1 MSHAKELF
9 LDHAATTPV
18 HPDAVGLMLPFFGN
32 HFGIPSS
39 PSGLGRRSKRAV
51 DEARSRVSALINALP
66 AQVVFTSGGTE
77 ANNLAV
83 LGAAFA
89 GRKKGNHIVTTAVEH
104 ASVLNACR
112 HLETRGF
119 RVSILPVDDQ
129 GRVDPEQVREA
140 LCDETILISVMHASN
155 ETGTI
160 QPVEEI
166 GAMARER
173 GIVFHFDAVQS
184 AGKVSLD
191 VRSLHVDLLSIS
203 SHKLY
208 GPKGAGALFV
218 ADPDAIEP
226 VIFGSGQ
233 ERGIRPGTLN
243 VPCVAGFGLAC
254 SIAQRDL
261 ENNGVLMTSLRES
274 LEQQVANR
282 ITGVKVNGAGAPRLP
297 HISSLSFLGVTADDL
312 AAHLDAANIV
322 VSSRCSPG
330 IEGHEM
336 PPALVALGLD
346 REYAPGTVRLSLGW
360 ENKEKQIRR
369 AVESLA
375 DAIES
380 LRGFAA
386 ASKGKDVTVFTFP
399 DRENATA
406 SQESLSGAGLA
417 FSLAAGPRDLAH
429 GSCSSIALAC
439 LSKDQTKVGALL
451 GESGVTIAGMH
462 KTRDDDRPMK
472 KKELEFWDKVE
483 RIKKGLQS

>member
-32 HFGIPSS
+32 HFGVPSS
-39 PSGLGRRSKRAV
+39 PSGLGRRAKRAV
-51 DEARSRVSALINALP
+51 GEARSRVASLINASP
-66 AQVVFTSGGTE
+66 AEVVFTSGGTE

-83 LGAAFA
+83 LGAASA

-104 ASVLNACR
+104 PSVLNACR

-119 RVSILPVDDQ
+119 RVSVLPVDDQ
-129 GRVDPEQVREA
+129 GRVDPGQVRET
-140 LCDETILISVMHASN
+140 LCDDTILISVMHASN

-173 GIVFHFDAVQS
+173 GIVFHCDAVQS
-184 AGKVSLD
+184 AGKVLLD
-191 VRSLHVDLLSIS
+191 VRALHVDLMSVS

-218 ADPDAIEP
+218 GNRDAIEP
-226 VIFGSGQ
+226 VLFGSGQ
-233 ERGIRPGTLN
+233 EQGIRPGTLN

-261 ENNGVLMTSLRES
+261 ENNSVLMASLRES

-282 ITGVKVNGAGAPRLP
+282 ITGVKINGAGAPRLP
-297 HISSLSFLGVTADDL
+297 HISSLSFRGISADDL
-312 AAHLDAANIV
+312 AAHLDAVNIV
-322 VSSRCSPG
+322 VSSRYSPG

-336 PPALVALGLD
+336 PPALAALGLEK
-346 REYAPGTVRLSLGW
+346 EYASGTVRLSLGW

-369 AVESLA
+369 TLESLA
-375 DAIES
+375 EAIES

-386 ASKGKDVTVFTFP
+386 ASQGKDVTMYTFP
-399 DRENATA
+399 DRESAA
-406 SQESLSGAGLA
+406 AAWKSLRGSGFA
-417 FSLAAGPRDLAH
+417 FSLAARPRDLAH

-439 LSKDQTKVGALL
+439 LSRDQIKVGALL

-462 KTRDDDRPMK
+462 KARDEDRPME
-472 KKELEFWDKVE
+472 KKEREFWDKVE
-483 RIKKGLQS
+483 RIKKGLPS

>member
-39 PSGLGRRSKRAV
+39 PSGLGLRSKRAV
-51 DEARSRVSALINALP
+51 DEARSRVAALINASP
-66 AQVVFTSGGTE
+66 AEVVFTSGGTE

-89 GRKKGNHIVTTAVEH
+89 GRTKGNHIVTTAVEH

-119 RVSILPVDDQ
+119 RVSVLPVDDQ
-129 GRVDPEQVREA
+129 GRVDPEQVRQA
-140 LCDETILISVMHASN
+140 LCDDTILISVTHASN

-173 GIVFHFDAVQS
+173 GIVFHCDAVQC
-184 AGKVSLD
+184 AGKVPLD
-191 VRSLHVDLLSIS
+191 VRALPVDLMSVS

-233 ERGIRPGTLN
+233 EQGIRPGTLN

-261 ENNGVLMTSLRES
+261 ENNGVLTASLRES
-274 LEQQVANR
+274 LEQQVVNR
-282 ITGVKVNGAGAPRLP
+282 IAGVKVNGAGAPRLP
-297 HISSLSFLGVTADDL
+297 HIASLSFRGMPADDL
-312 AAHLDAANIV
+312 AAHLDAVNIV

-336 PPALVALGLD
+336 PPALAALGLE
-346 REYAPGTVRLSLGW
+346 REYASGTIRLSLGW
-360 ENKEKQIRR
+360 ENKEKQVRR

-375 DAIES
+375 EAVES
-380 LRGFAA
+380 LRGFSA
-386 ASKGKDVTVFTFP
+386 ASRGRDVTVFTFP
-399 DRENATA
+399 DRESAA
-406 SQESLSGAGLA
+406 AARESLGGSGLA
-417 FSLAAGPRDLAH
+417 FSLAARPPDLAH
-429 GSCSSIALAC
+429 GPCSSIALAC

-462 KTRDDDRPMK
+462 KTRDEDRPMK
-472 KKELEFWDKVE
+472 KKEREFWDKVD
-483 RIKKGLQS
+483 RIKKGLQ

>member
-18 HPDAVGLMLPFFGN
+18 HPDVAGLMLPFFGN

-39 PSGLGRRSKRAV
+39 PSGLGQRSKRAV
-51 DEARSRVSALINALP
+51 DEARSRVGSLINASP
-66 AQVVFTSGGTE
+66 AEIVFTSGGTE

-112 HLETRGF
+112 HLQTRGF
-119 RVSILPVDDQ
+119 RVSVLPVDDQ
-129 GRVDPEQVREA
+129 GRVDPGQVRQS
-140 LCDETILISVMHASN
+140 LCDDTILISVMHASN

-166 GAMARER
+166 GAMAREQ
-173 GIVFHFDAVQS
+173 GIVFHCDAVQS
-184 AGKVSLD
+184 AGRALLD
-191 VRSLHVDLLSIS
+191 VRALHVDLLSIS

-218 ADPDAIEP
+218 ANQDAIEP

-233 ERGIRPGTLN
+233 EQGIRPGTLN

-254 SIAQRDL
+254 SIVQRDM
-261 ENNGVLMTSLRES
+261 ENNGVLMASLRES
-274 LEQQVANR
+274 LEQQVMNR
-282 ITGVKVNGAGAPRLP
+282 ITGVKINGAGAPRLP
-297 HISSLSFLGVTADDL
+297 HISSLSFLGVSADDL

-322 VSSRCSPG
+322 MSSRYSPG

-336 PPALVALGLD
+336 SPALAALGIE
-346 REYAPGTVRLSLGW
+346 REYASGTIRLSLGW

-369 AVESLA
+369 TLESLTG
-375 DAIES
+375 AIES

-386 ASKGKDVTVFTFP
+386 ASRGKDVTMFTFP
-399 DRENATA
+399 DRESAIA
-406 SQESLSGAGLA
+406 AQEGLSGSGLV
-417 FSLAAGPRDLAH
+417 FSLAARPRDLAH
-429 GSCSSIALAC
+429 GSCSSMALAC
-439 LSKDQTKVGALL
+439 LSKDHTKVGTLL

-462 KTRDDDRPMK
+462 KTRDEDRPMK
-472 KKELEFWDKVE
+472 KKEREFWDKVE
-483 RIKKGLQS
+483 QIKKGLRP

>member
-39 PSGLGRRSKRAV
+39 PSELGQRPRRALE
-51 DEARSRVSALINALP
+51 EARSRAAALINASP

-83 LGAAFA
+83 LGAASA

-119 RVSILPVDDQ
+119 RMSILPVDDQ

-140 LCDETILISVMHASN
+140 LCDDTILISVSHASN

-173 GIVFHFDAVQS
+173 GIIFHCDAVQS
-184 AGKVSLD
+184 TGKVSLD
-191 VRSLHVDLLSIS
+191 VRTLPVDLLSIS

-218 ADPDAIEP
+218 ADRDAIEP

-233 ERGIRPGTLN
+233 EHGIRPGTIN

-254 SIAQRDL
+254 SVAQRDL

-274 LEQQVANR
+274 LEQQTVNR
-282 ITGVKVNGAGAPRLP
+282 IAGVKVNGADAPRLP
-297 HISSLSFLGVTADDL
+297 HISSLSFRGVPADDL
-312 AAHLDAANIV
+312 AAYLDAVHIV

-336 PPALVALGLD
+336 PPALAALGLEK
-346 REYAPGTVRLSLGW
+346 EYASGTIRLSLGW

-369 AVESLA
+369 AVKSLA
-375 DAIES
+375 DAVES

-386 ASKGKDVTVFTFP
+386 ASRDKDVTMFTFP
-399 DRENATA
+399 DRENAA
-406 SQESLSGAGLA
+406 AALKSLSGAGPA
-417 FSLAAGPRDLAH
+417 FSLAARPRDLAH

-451 GESGVTIAGMH
+451 GESGVTIAGLH

-472 KKELEFWDKVE
+472 KKEREFWDKVE
-483 RIKKGLQS
+483 RIKKGLPS